1 MSSPKMFVKK
11 KKAYR
16 MVIGVMDN
24 TLMIMIDD
32 PNSFLNNL
40 KQHVLASQI
49 NITCLT
55 DLINADKMKDNEKIQ
70 TINAVQ
76 HKITNI
82 PDSSIRILRE
92 LLAIAG
98 ADGDQHDQEPAPSSS
113 SVFISNPP
121 NNSGLI

>member
-1 MSSPKMFVKK
+1 M
-11 KKAYR
+11 
-16 MVIGVMDN
+16 
-24 TLMIMIDD
+24 
-32 PNSFLNNL
+32 

-55 DLINADKMKDNEKIQ
+55 DLINADKVKHNEKIQ
-70 TINAVQ
+70 TIAVQ

-98 ADGDQHDQEPAPSSS
+98 AGDQDQEPASSS
-113 SVFISNPP
+113 TSVFISTPP
-121 NNSGLI
+121 NNSGIFIKKSHLYFLLIILLVKIFK

>member
-1 MSSPKMFVKK
+1 
-11 KKAYR
+11 
-16 MVIGVMDN
+16 
-24 TLMIMIDD
+24 
-32 PNSFLNNL
+32 LNHL

-55 DLINADKMKDNEKIQ
+55 DLINADKVKHNEKIQ
-70 TINAVQ
+70 TIAVQ

-121 NNSGLI
+121 NNSGLLIKFNQYFSLVFVF

>member
-55 DLINADKMKDNEKIQ
+55 DLINADKMKDKDDNERPIKRKFRQ
-70 TINAVQ
+70 LLQ
-76 HKITNI
+76 SNI
-82 PDSSIRILRE
+82 K
-92 LLAIAG
+92 
-98 ADGDQHDQEPAPSSS
+98 
-113 SVFISNPP
+113 
-121 NNSGLI
+121 

>member
-40 KQHVLASQI
+40 K
-49 NITCLT
+49 
-55 DLINADKMKDNEKIQ
+55 
-70 TINAVQ
+70 
-76 HKITNI
+76 
-82 PDSSIRILRE
+82 
-92 LLAIAG
+92 
-98 ADGDQHDQEPAPSSS
+98 
-113 SVFISNPP
+113 
-121 NNSGLI
+121 

>member
-1 MSSPKMFVKK
+1 
-11 KKAYR
+11 

-82 PDSSIRILRE
+82 PDSSIRILWE

-98 ADGDQHDQEPAPSSS
+98 ADGDQHHHHHPSLYPIRPTIQ
-113 SVFISNPP
+113 VY
-121 NNSGLI
+121 L